1 MEKVFFRIICVA
13 LFLGFAFGVA
23 GCNSLEQ
30 SGSEALQVGD
40 YDRAMKAFSAALD
53 KRPADRNARYGM
65 ALACFGK
72 AESAEKIGQHSVEL
86 WTKTLS
92 EFAILAK
99 IDSSLAREM
108 HSSALFYL
116 ARAKVEEN
124 PRAKVL
130 GILNRSLDLD
140 STNYFS
146 LNLKAL
152 VLQKMGE
159 NDLAQKI
166 FTGILSENPDFAP
179 AYSNLGNLYW
189 ELGSVE
195 DAWDVWSLGAAQF
208 PQNRHL
214 QRWMKVAEDSL
225 KAMELRKGKSRGR

>member
-65 ALACFGK
+65 ALAWFGK
-72 AESAEKIGQHSVEL
+72 AESAETIGQHSVEL

-166 FTGILSENPDFAP
+166 FIGNSGPSRT
-179 AYSNLGNLYW
+179 LGTSGRW
-189 ELGSVE
+189 GPPS
-195 DAWDVWSLGAAQF
+195 F
-208 PQNRHL
+208 P
-214 QRWMKVAEDSL
+214 KTVICSA
-225 KAMELRKGKSRGR
+225 G

>member
-86 WTKTLS
+86 WTKTL
-92 EFAILAK
+92 
-99 IDSSLAREM
+99 
-108 HSSALFYL
+108 
-116 ARAKVEEN
+116 
-124 PRAKVL
+124 
-130 GILNRSLDLD
+130 
-140 STNYFS
+140 
-146 LNLKAL
+146 
-152 VLQKMGE
+152 
-159 NDLAQKI
+159 
-166 FTGILSENPDFAP
+166 
-179 AYSNLGNLYW
+179 
-189 ELGSVE
+189 
-195 DAWDVWSLGAAQF
+195 
-208 PQNRHL
+208 
-214 QRWMKVAEDSL
+214 
-225 KAMELRKGKSRGR
+225 